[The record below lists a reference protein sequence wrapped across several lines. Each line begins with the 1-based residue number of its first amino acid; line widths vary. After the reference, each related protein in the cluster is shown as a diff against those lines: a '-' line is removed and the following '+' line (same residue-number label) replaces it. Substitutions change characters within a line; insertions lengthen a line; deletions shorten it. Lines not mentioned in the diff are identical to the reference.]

1 MPARQMSR
9 TQRRLSGKGFRRR
22 EGWRPT
28 MLSIA
33 ALSGGQGN
41 YYLALARDDYYL
53 KGGEPPGRWLGEGA
67 KLLGLTGQVEGPALK
82 QLLRGFSAD
91 GAVPLIQGAG
101 NSDHQPGWDLTFS
114 CPKSVSVLWSQAEES
129 ERRVI
134 QEAQAAAVRE
144 ALDYL
149 QDVAAFTRRGKG
161 GHTQER
167 TKLLVASFDHGTSRA
182 QDPQLHTH
190 CLILN
195 VGVRADGTTGTIL
208 SEPFYRHKLA
218 AGAMY
223 RAELA

>member
-1 MPARQMSR
+1 R
-9 TQRRLSGKGFRRR
+9 TRKRLYGKDFPRN

-67 KLLGLTGQVEGPALK
+67 QQLGLKGQVEGPALK
-82 QLLRGFSAD
+82 HLFRGFSAD
-91 GAVPLIQGAG
+91 GAVPLIQGAR
-101 NSDHQPGWDLTFS
+101 NSNHHPGWDLTFS
-114 CPKSVSVLWSQAEES
+114 CPKSVSVLWSQAEENV
-129 ERRVI
+129 RRAI

-149 QDVAAFTRRGKG
+149 QDAAALTRRGKG

-167 TKLLVASFDHGTSRA
+167 TKLVVASFDHGTSR
-182 QDPQLHTH
+182 
-190 CLILN
+190 
-195 VGVRADGTTGTIL
+195 
-208 SEPFYRHKLA
+208 
-218 AGAMY
+218 
-223 RAELA
+223 